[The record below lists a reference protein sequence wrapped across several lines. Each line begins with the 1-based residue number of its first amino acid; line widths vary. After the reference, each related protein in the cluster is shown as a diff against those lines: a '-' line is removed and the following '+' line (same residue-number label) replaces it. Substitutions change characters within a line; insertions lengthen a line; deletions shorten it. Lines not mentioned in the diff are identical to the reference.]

1 MDGNPRLILGLIWT
15 IILRFQIQEIEIDVD
30 EENDSSEKKSAKD
43 ALLLWC
49 QRKTNG
55 YPGVNIQDFTGKSN
69 LSASRIRLRGM
80 NISDFRVSSKGRKV
94 PRKISNASKYR
105 KC

>member
-1 MDGNPRLILGLIWT
+1 VDGNPRLILGLIWT

-55 YPGVNIQDFTGKSN
+55 YPGVNIQDFTGELFNLHTITQHEYSKSEYPQK
-69 LSASRIRLRGM
+69 
-80 NISDFRVSSKGRKV
+80 NIEKM
-94 PRKISNASKYR
+94 
-105 KC
+105 